1 MREARPAATIVR
13 ERPVLEAA
21 GGPLAGPGGSG
32 VRRLGR
38 IAATAAVVL
47 VVTLAAAQVDPPRV
61 APTPDAVA
69 PAGAAGSPGSA
80 AASADRRE
88 LAAAPPGPDLLDR
101 PPGSLPVAR
110 ADEDG
115 LWLSW
120 ALLDTGTGTGP
131 DARWTGSANA
141 ATERTEAE
149 STMKAW
155 IAADTLRAAAETG
168 EPITT
173 GEREDIRAAVRSSD
187 DAAAE
192 RLYRRAGTDD
202 VLDRLGSECGVEVAT
217 SRPGWWSFTQLS
229 ALDAAGMLGCVV
241 ERAESWPGGADLL
254 GDLRAID
261 ADGRSGVAG
270 LIGAADVSEK
280 NGWTEHGRGAWNVN
294 CVVAWQDRALAVLT
308 SYPAG
313 RGLDHGWGVCRDVAA
328 EVLAEPGV

>member
-13 ERPVLEAA
+13 ERPVLGAA
-21 GGPLAGPGGSG
+21 GGPPAGPGGSS

-47 VVTLAAAQVDPPRV
+47 VTALAAAQVGPPHV
-61 APTPDAVA
+61 PAAPDTAA
-69 PAGAAGSPGSA
+69 PAGVGDGAGAATAGGS
-80 AASADRRE
+80 R
-88 LAAAPPGPDLLDR
+88 LATVTVGPDLLDR
-101 PPGSLPVAR
+101 PPGSLPAPR

-149 STMKAW
+149 STIKAW
-155 IAADTLRAAAETG
+155 IAADTVRAAAEAG
-168 EPITT
+168 EPLTAA
-173 GEREDIRAAVRSSD
+173 EQEAIRATVRSSD

-202 VLDRLGSECGVEVAT
+202 VLDRLGSECGIDVAT

-241 ERAESWPGGADLL
+241 ERAAYWEGGADLL
-254 GDLRAID
+254 TDLRTID

-270 LIGAADVSEK
+270 LTGAAGVSEK
-280 NGWTEHGRGAWNVN
+280 NGWTEHGRGGWNVN

-313 RGLDHGWGVCRDVAA
+313 RGLDYGWGVCRDVADG
-328 EVLAEPGV
+328 VLSGPGV